1 MSHKVTIYAIVLLYY
16 LNPAEPLLEGNVNDD
31 EVILVSGNDGAVL
44 TYTAIIG
51 TMILS
56 MAISLLGVYLLIVAV
71 EDDGDEF
78 NYRQHHT
85 HQTPYR
91 SIGDDKN
98 ESIVLSRSRDS
109 RDPISC
115 LQKLICELVSSENNS
130 ENRLVESLFKKHNF
144 PILKKYNL
152 VNAIS
157 LGKMLESAKLCA
169 IRYQCDRSKFEIQQ
183 DFQHLNHALN

>member
-144 PILKKYNL
+144 PILNYFPIKKYN
-152 VNAIS
+152 
-157 LGKMLESAKLCA
+157 
-169 IRYQCDRSKFEIQQ
+169 
-183 DFQHLNHALN
+183 